1 MTRRNDLKVY
11 STNKTLFNR
20 EWWKKPPKDSP
31 PLKGRGLGVGS
42 VMFVISRDFLILT
55 PPLPLPYMGGEFVL
69 LQSWTVNVL
78 GDGERFGY
86 PLCKQFLPT
95 AIKKEIAP

>member
-1 MTRRNDLKVY
+1 MVQKVA
-11 STNKTLFNR
+11 
-20 EWWKKPPKDSP
+20 
-31 PLKGRGLGVGS
+31 KGLPAPQGEGLGVGP

-78 GDGERFGY
+78 GDGERFG
-86 PLCKQFLPT
+86 
-95 AIKKEIAP
+95 

>member
-1 MTRRNDLKVY
+1 MVEKAA
-11 STNKTLFNR
+11 
-20 EWWKKPPKDSP
+20 
-31 PLKGRGLGVGS
+31 KGLPAPQGEGLGVGS

-78 GDGERFGY
+78 ETVNALGTPFASSPFRQ
-86 PLCKQFLPT
+86 P
-95 AIKKEIAP
+95 

>member
-1 MTRRNDLKVY
+1 MVEKAA
-11 STNKTLFNR
+11 
-20 EWWKKPPKDSP
+20 
-31 PLKGRGLGVGS
+31 KGLPAPQGEGLGVGS

-95 AIKKEIAP
+95 ATKKEIAPLRSRSDSSVII